1 MSPMSLW
8 RLRRWRS
15 STDRPRIPFHITL
28 NEELLKLLKLLNDI
42 EEFMNLHKEIQNVL
56 NFLEEFED
64 IQNLLEDLEEI
75 CYKSV
80 VYSNVRR

>member
-1 MSPMSLW
+1 MSLMS
-8 RLRRWRS
+8 LNSSRS
-15 STDRPRIPFHITL
+15 SFRRRKIVL
-28 NEELLKLLKLLNDI
+28 NVL
-42 EEFMNLHKEIQNVL
+42 EEFEYLLEEIQNVL
-56 NFLEEFED
+56 NVLEEFED